1 MAATALFLPGSS
13 IDAPLPEGHVSNT
26 ILPSPQSSQSH
37 DGPQGDVFGDI
48 PDPQFIKPSAFTQSS
63 SFRNV
68 SACHRCR
75 MRKHRCDQQLPKC
88 RSCEKAQVRCVG
100 YDPITKQEI
109 PRSYVYFLENR
120 VDYLKEILLKH
131 NINFQSAIPLN
142 DDGANCNTAATS
154 ISTSSAKVEAVASS
168 GKISDE
174 IPLDTEIPE
183 LSNSFHSVILDLL
196 SGKDTKLEITRIN
209 EVDRRAG
216 NQQTSAQPSLFRF
229 GFQSSV
235 KGSMELPERET
246 AEKLVDEY
254 FIHTNLHVPVL
265 NRPDFEKVFDQIYY
279 SESSD
284 HPKDQLYFVF
294 IVFAI
299 GAASVTRS
307 HEATPGPE
315 LHFRTRSRKRKRPS
329 MQILAAEEY
338 HASAITC
345 LGHCLDSCGNFN
357 LFGDFEGLQAL
368 ILLCSFAL
376 FKSTAPGLANLLD
389 IAIRSAIDLRLYNE
403 QDSPSNMLNLASK
416 SPFDEAHRDWIKDLR
431 RRLWWCVYS
440 LDRLVAPY
448 LERPFFIPDDVIT
461 TQFPSILDD
470 QFITRRGILASV
482 DNKSGYK
489 YATLRSLDYSTL
501 AAVSVLDKLEDKCH
515 FAKRSM
521 ATLKSMATLTMQM
534 KLSTAEFATP
544 PSCFTHPSVSKETLP
559 SLPTNTRM
567 PDLRQFQGQ
576 ISHDADPAGNASLQ
590 DSFQFPRSEFPPIR
604 CEDETSKFK
613 LAEDSLSKI
622 PTITRDPEDNIK
634 YKSMDFKPSEEACV
648 FQGQYRPQKA
658 SSHGITPTL
667 KRQSTFQMLGVIL
680 VSL

>member
-229 GFQSSV
+229 GFKSSV

-315 LHFRTRSRKRKRPS
+315 LHFRAGSRKRKRPS

-431 RRLWWCVYS
+431 RRLWWCIYS

-489 YATLRSLDYSTL
+489 YAVRHRFRFRILQSEIHTVLQYHHARLERGGPFSNLNRRMPLSLCEFSSFSSWRQDMHSRLERWRNCIPTLG
-501 AAVSVLDKLEDKCH
+501 
-515 FAKRSM
+515 
-521 ATLKSMATLTMQM
+521 
-534 KLSTAEFATP
+534 P
-544 PSCFTHPSVSKETLP
+544 PSD
-559 SLPTNTRM
+559 R
-567 PDLRQFQGQ
+567 FQMELDFWQ
-576 ISHDADPAGNASLQ
+576 SIIALYRWS
-590 DSFQFPRSEFPPIR
+590 I
-604 CEDETSKFK
+604 
-613 LAEDSLSKI
+613 KI
-622 PTITRDPEDNIK
+622 PADLVHSPVT
-634 YKSMDFKPSEEACV
+634 
-648 FQGQYRPQKA
+648 
-658 SSHGITPTL
+658 ITPTIQQPSNEPPEEVDWICFKVAEATSNAL
-667 KRQSTFQMLGVIL
+667 HIHHMMQNLGCSTTPYIITHEVFLAGKYLQIL
-680 VSL
+680 ISQRKKPC